1 MLLKV
6 VFCRAPYQLKPQIFP
21 HGTKP
26 NEVIM
31 TLTLVLKRMRRST
44 FEIRQVKHEKN
55 LIMREKVLHLEQS
68 GILLISEELCHR
80 LGKERKTG
88 CSGQPLPSR

>member
-1 MLLKV
+1 
-6 VFCRAPYQLKPQIFP
+6 
-21 HGTKP
+21 
-26 NEVIM
+26 M

-80 LGKERKTG
+80 LGKERKTESL
-88 CSGQPLPSR
+88 CV